1 MDKFT
6 KKEKDYI
13 NSYRRELLET
23 DIPGKNKYLK
33 VLDSSE
39 AMSLNGD
46 EFFELLSY
54 GNDLVSMNVENK
66 RLGYREIET
75 MLSAHLHEIRS
86 DEEIIDI
93 EEDDPYAIVEKK
105 DLTEAVFEAYDKLSP
120 KKKTCIERLV
130 LYPESITK
138 LEKEMHMDHGTIRK
152 YENSGIFEIAMSPRV
167 AYYRFADDEFMTR
180 LVAEKEERDSKSK
193 NIKRR

>member
-6 KKEKDYI
+6 KKEKEYI

-23 DIPGKNKYLK
+23 EMPDKNKYLK

-54 GNDLVSMNVENK
+54 GNDLVSMNSNNR
-66 RLGYREIET
+66 RLGFKEIET
-75 MLSAHLHEIRS
+75 MLSAHVHEMRN
-86 DEEIIDI
+86 DEEIFDYP
-93 EEDDPYAIVEKK
+93 ETDPYKIVERE
-105 DLTEAVFEAYDKLSP
+105 DLTEAVFDAYDKLSP
-120 KKKTCIERLV
+120 KMKTCIERLV

-152 YENSGIFEIAMSPRV
+152 YENKGIFQIAMDPKV

-180 LVAEKEERDSKSK
+180 LVEGKEERD
-193 NIKRR
+193 RHR